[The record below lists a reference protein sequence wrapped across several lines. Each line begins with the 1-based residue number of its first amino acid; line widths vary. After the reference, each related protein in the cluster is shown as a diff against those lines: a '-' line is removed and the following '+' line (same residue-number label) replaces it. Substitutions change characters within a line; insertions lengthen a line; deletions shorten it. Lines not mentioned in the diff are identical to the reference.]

1 MSSNSNQKIHLLLT
15 VLFLLVIFL
24 PACGPSQAEI
34 EATATQAAV
43 SMYATQTAEAP
54 TATTIP
60 TSTSTPL
67 PTDTPTPSP
76 SPTSTPEPTATPTPT
91 PEPTAAP
98 PIPMEGFSSMIDGL
112 IYELEIPEEW
122 EGEILFPGEGQ
133 LSMLFYSPDQSSAVE
148 IYHANLVSMDFGSG
162 NLEDYSDAHI
172 DAQSQV
178 DASFQMVSREQ
189 LESAGG
195 LPIEILVF
203 TQRDS
208 DVTAM
213 VLLYVHEDTTAIVL
227 SYFTVTNNYENLLPV
242 IEYTFGSFDISE

>member
-60 TSTSTPL
+60 TSTPTPQ

-91 PEPTAAP
+91 PVPTAAP
-98 PIPMEGFSSMIDGL
+98 PIPMEGFASWVDGL
-112 IYELEIPEEW
+112 MYELEIPEEW
-122 EGEILFPGEGQ
+122 EGEIHFPGEGQ

-162 NLEDYSDAHI
+162 NLEDYVDAHI
-172 DAQSQV
+172 EAQSQV
-178 DASFQMVSREQ
+178 DASFQLVSREQ

-203 TQRDS
+203 TQKDG
-208 DVTAM
+208 DVTANN
-213 VLLYVHEDTTAIVL
+213 LLYVHEDKIAIVL

-242 IEYTFGSFDISE
+242 IEYTFDSFDISE

>member
-1 MSSNSNQKIHLLLT
+1 MNTYSNQKIHLLLT

-43 SMYATQTAEAP
+43 SMYATQTAQAP

-60 TSTSTPL
+60 TSTPTPQ

-91 PEPTAAP
+91 PVPTAAP
-98 PIPMEGFSSMIDGL
+98 PIPMEGFASWVDGL
-112 IYELEIPEEW
+112 MYELEIPEEW
-122 EGEILFPGEGQ
+122 EGEIHFPGEGQ
-133 LSMLFYSPDQSSAVE
+133 LSMLFYSPDQSSAIE
-148 IYHANLVSMDFGSG
+148 IYHANLVSMGFGSG
-162 NLEDYSDAHI
+162 NLEQYVDAHI
-172 DAQSQV
+172 DAQSKV
-178 DASFQMVSREQ
+178 DTSFQLVSREQ

-203 TQRDS
+203 TQKDGG
-208 DVTAM
+208 VTAK
-213 VLLYVHEDTTAIVL
+213 VLLYVHEEKYAIAL
-227 SYFTVTNNYENLLPV
+227 TYFTVTNNYENLLPV
-242 IEYTFGSFDISE
+242 IEYTFDSFEVSE